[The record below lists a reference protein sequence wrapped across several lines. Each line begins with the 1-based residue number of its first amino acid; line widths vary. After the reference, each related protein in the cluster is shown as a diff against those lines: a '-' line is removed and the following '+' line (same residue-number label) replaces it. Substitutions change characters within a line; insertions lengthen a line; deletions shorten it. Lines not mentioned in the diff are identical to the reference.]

1 LLLLNSG
8 VCFASANLDNTTTAI
23 NSSDYI
29 NDTSNSTEYTNSY
42 LNNMEDAD
50 NLTAPEEVENISEG
64 AAGSLSEQYINA
76 NGIWIRSDDISLI
89 NGTALKNAGI
99 TDVFVK
105 VSRVVAYQTT
115 LNQLTQVKQLLLG
128 TGIRV
133 HAWVTCFLDANGN
146 WVDPQNTTV
155 QDEVLD
161 FTSKL
166 ASSNLVDGVH
176 LDYVRYPGTAYLH
189 SGGTEAI
196 TQFVARVNTAVKT
209 ANSLVALSAALM
221 PEGSVNAYYYG
232 QDYSQLASYLDF
244 LVPMIYKG
252 NYGEDT
258 DWIGDMTSYI
268 VSQANG
274 TPVLVGLQTYISDS
288 NLSTLS
294 AAELGWDINEAAG
307 NGASGYVLFRYGL
320 IDSSYLAG
328 GDFDAAPDSTAPIV
342 STVDPVNNAVNVA
355 IDKVITVTYNEAI
368 KTGTMWIELLTSS
381 GASVPVTCAVSGNIL
396 TITPTSNLDNGIK
409 YTLAI
414 HTGAVKDLTGNQAA
428 AKVTT
433 FTTAQD
439 KTAPVVKTVDPAN
452 NAVNVA
458 VNKAI
463 TITYSETIKAGTMWI
478 ELLTSTGTNVPVTIA
493 ISGNKLTITPT
504 SNLDNGIKYT
514 LAIHTG
520 AVKDLTGNQAA
531 AKVSTFTT
539 LTDTTAPTII
549 TIDPTNN
556 AVNVANDK
564 KIIVTFNEPIKEGTM
579 WIELLTSTGT
589 NVPVTCAVSGTTLTI
604 TPTNNLNQGT
614 KHTLAIHTGAITD
627 LTGNL
632 VKLCGSTFTT
642 ITTDNTPPTITTIDP
657 TNNAVNV
664 ANDKKIIVTFNEPI
678 KEGTMWIELLTSTG
692 ASVPVTCAVSGNT
705 LTITPTNNLNQ
716 GTKYSTCI
724 HTGAITDLTGN
735 LVKLCGSTFT
745 TIITDN
751 TPPTI
756 TTIDPTNNAVNI
768 VSDQVITVTYNEA
781 IKTGTMWIELL
792 TSTGASVPVTCAV
805 SGNTLTITPNSNLD
819 NGTKH
824 TLAIH
829 TGAVTDLNGNQAAAK
844 VTTFTTEGASGSPTT
859 TFAFNDVI
867 DAAGRVKDFIAVNH
881 RMPTYVEIS
890 SVQVSMP
897 QLLYLF
903 TTATVQANSKDTSP
917 ITLLT
922 VSDSTNPTESTTIG
936 TIYQAEILDIANR
949 VKSYIGSNY
958 RLPNYTT
965 TSRGQAG
972 SESLI
977 DLYSRVLVF
986 YDSNQRLPTYA
997 TITPWLIEDYNSPA
1011 SNLAYSADL
1020 QQYLPATTNCQSND
1034 SRIIALAQSITAD
1047 CTTTYEMGLAIYNWV
1062 RDYMDYSFY
1071 YNSQKGAVD
1080 SMLNGSANCCDLSHL
1095 IVALSRAVNLPAR
1108 YKHGT
1113 CTFSSGTYGHVWAEI
1128 YVNGKW
1134 VTADASSNANSF
1146 GTITNWNTS
1155 TYILK
1160 GTYSTL
1166 PF

>member
-1 LLLLNSG
+1 MLLLNSG

-268 VSQANG
+268 VSQTNG

-396 TITPTSNLDNGIK
+396 TITPKTSLTSGIK

-657 TNNAVNV
+657 TNNAVN
-664 ANDKKIIVTFNEPI
+664 
-678 KEGTMWIELLTSTG
+678 
-692 ASVPVTCAVSGNT
+692 
-705 LTITPTNNLNQ
+705 
-716 GTKYSTCI
+716 
-724 HTGAITDLTGN
+724 
-735 LVKLCGSTFT
+735 
-745 TIITDN
+745 
-751 TPPTI
+751 
-756 TTIDPTNNAVNI
+756 I

-792 TSTGASVPVTCAV
+792 TSTGANVPVTCAV
-805 SGNTLTITPNSNLD
+805 SGTTLTITPNSNLD

>member
-1 LLLLNSG
+1 
-8 VCFASANLDNTTTAI
+8 VCFASENITNYTA
-23 NSSDYI
+23 NSSSHY
-29 NDTSNSTEYTNSY
+29 NSDLNYTDH
-42 LNNMEDAD
+42 EDISAA
-50 NLTAPEEVENISEG
+50 TGEVENISEG

-115 LNQLTQVKQLLLG
+115 LNQLTQVKQLLSG

-155 QDEVLD
+155 QDEVLS
-161 FTSKL
+161 FTSYL
-166 ASSNLVDGVH
+166 ASSNLVDGIH

-196 TQFVARVNTAVKT
+196 TQFVARVNTAVNT
-209 ANSLVALSAALM
+209 ANPLVALSAALM
-221 PEGSVNAYYYG
+221 PEGAVNAYYYG
-232 QDYSQLASYLDF
+232 QDYSQLAQYLDF
-244 LVPMIYKG
+244 LVPMVYKG
-252 NYGEDT
+252 NYGEDSE
-258 DWIGDMTSYI
+258 WIGEKTAYI

-274 TPVLVGLQTYISDS
+274 TPVLVGLQTYVSDS
-288 NLSTLS
+288 NLSTLL
-294 AAELGWDINEAAG
+294 ATELTKDMDEALE
-307 NGASGYVLFRYGL
+307 NGASGYVFFRYGL
-320 IDSSYLAG
+320 INSSYLAG
-328 GDFDAAPDSTAPIV
+328 GAFDAAQDLTAPVISV
-342 STVDPVNNAVNVA
+342 VDPVNKAVNVA
-355 IDKVITVTYNEAI
+355 LDKVIKVTYNE
-368 KTGTMWIELLTSS
+368 
-381 GASVPVTCAVSGNIL
+381 P
-396 TITPTSNLDNGIK
+396 
-409 YTLAI
+409 
-414 HTGAVKDLTGNQAA
+414 
-428 AKVTT
+428 
-433 FTTAQD
+433 
-439 KTAPVVKTVDPAN
+439 
-452 NAVNVA
+452 
-458 VNKAI
+458 
-463 TITYSETIKAGTMWI
+463 IKAGTMWI
-478 ELLTSTGTNVPVTIA
+478 ELLNSSGANVPITCTVN
-493 ISGNKLTITPT
+493 GNTLTITPNNYLT
-504 SNLDNGIKYT
+504 NGTKYT
-514 LAIHTG
+514 VAIHTG
-520 AVKDLTGNQAA
+520 AVTDLTGNPAA
-531 AKVSTFTT
+531 SKVTTFTT
-539 LTDTTAPTII
+539 ITDKTPPAVS
-549 TIDPTNN
+549 TIDPVNN
-556 AVNVANDK
+556 AVDVANDK
-564 KIIVTFNEPIKEGTM
+564 VISVTYNEVIKAGSM
-579 WIELLTSTGT
+579 WIELFTTTGA
-589 NVPVTCAVSGTTLTI
+589 NVPVTCTI
-604 TPTNNLNQGT
+604 
-614 KHTLAIHTGAITD
+614 
-627 LTGNL
+627 
-632 VKLCGSTFTT
+632 
-642 ITTDNTPPTITTIDP
+642 
-657 TNNAVNV
+657 
-664 ANDKKIIVTFNEPI
+664 
-678 KEGTMWIELLTSTG
+678 
-692 ASVPVTCAVSGNT
+692 SGNT
-705 LTITPTNNLNQ
+705 LTITPT
-716 GTKYSTCI
+716 
-724 HTGAITDLTGN
+724 
-735 LVKLCGSTFT
+735 
-745 TIITDN
+745 
-751 TPPTI
+751 
-756 TTIDPTNNAVNI
+756 
-768 VSDQVITVTYNEA
+768 
-781 IKTGTMWIELL
+781 
-792 TSTGASVPVTCAV
+792 
-805 SGNTLTITPNSNLD
+805 SNLD

-829 TGAVTDLNGNQAAAK
+829 TGAVTDLNGNPTAAK
-844 VTTFTTEGASGSPTT
+844 VTTFTSEGASGAPTT
-859 TFAFNDVI
+859 SFAFNDVI

-903 TTATVQANSKDTSP
+903 TTATVQANSKVTSP
-917 ITLLT
+917 LTLLS
-922 VSDSTNPTESTTIG
+922 VSDSTNPSESTTIG
-936 TIYQAEILDIANR
+936 TIYQAEIVDIANR

-1020 QQYLPATTNCQSND
+1020 QQYLSATTNCQSND

-1062 RDYMDYSFY
+1062 RAYMDYSFY

-1095 IVALSRAVNLPAR
+1095 LVALSRAVNLPAR

-1160 GTYSTL
+1160 GTYATL

>member
-1 LLLLNSG
+1 
-8 VCFASANLDNTTTAI
+8 
-23 NSSDYI
+23 
-29 NDTSNSTEYTNSY
+29 
-42 LNNMEDAD
+42 
-50 NLTAPEEVENISEG
+50 
-64 AAGSLSEQYINA
+64 
-76 NGIWIRSDDISLI
+76 
-89 NGTALKNAGI
+89 
-99 TDVFVK
+99 
-105 VSRVVAYQTT
+105 
-115 LNQLTQVKQLLLG
+115 
-128 TGIRV
+128 
-133 HAWVTCFLDANGN
+133 
-146 WVDPQNTTV
+146 
-155 QDEVLD
+155 
-161 FTSKL
+161 
-166 ASSNLVDGVH
+166 
-176 LDYVRYPGTAYLH
+176 
-189 SGGTEAI
+189 
-196 TQFVARVNTAVKT
+196 
-209 ANSLVALSAALM
+209 
-221 PEGSVNAYYYG
+221 
-232 QDYSQLASYLDF
+232 
-244 LVPMIYKG
+244 
-252 NYGEDT
+252 
-258 DWIGDMTSYI
+258 
-268 VSQANG
+268 
-274 TPVLVGLQTYISDS
+274 
-288 NLSTLS
+288 
-294 AAELGWDINEAAG
+294 
-307 NGASGYVLFRYGL
+307 
-320 IDSSYLAG
+320 
-328 GDFDAAPDSTAPIV
+328 
-342 STVDPVNNAVNVA
+342 
-355 IDKVITVTYNEAI
+355 
-368 KTGTMWIELLTSS
+368 MWIEL
-381 GASVPVTCAVSGNIL
+381 
-396 TITPTSNLDNGIK
+396 
-409 YTLAI
+409 
-414 HTGAVKDLTGNQAA
+414 
-428 AKVTT
+428 
-433 FTTAQD
+433 F
-439 KTAPVVKTVDPAN
+439 
-452 NAVNVA
+452 
-458 VNKAI
+458 
-463 TITYSETIKAGTMWI
+463 
-478 ELLTSTGTNVPVTIA
+478 
-493 ISGNKLTITPT
+493 
-504 SNLDNGIKYT
+504 
-514 LAIHTG
+514 
-520 AVKDLTGNQAA
+520 
-531 AKVSTFTT
+531 
-539 LTDTTAPTII
+539 
-549 TIDPTNN
+549 
-556 AVNVANDK
+556 
-564 KIIVTFNEPIKEGTM
+564 
-579 WIELLTSTGT
+579 
-589 NVPVTCAVSGTTLTI
+589 
-604 TPTNNLNQGT
+604 
-614 KHTLAIHTGAITD
+614 
-627 LTGNL
+627 
-632 VKLCGSTFTT
+632 
-642 ITTDNTPPTITTIDP
+642 
-657 TNNAVNV
+657 
-664 ANDKKIIVTFNEPI
+664 
-678 KEGTMWIELLTSTG
+678 
-692 ASVPVTCAVSGNT
+692 
-705 LTITPTNNLNQ
+705 
-716 GTKYSTCI
+716 
-724 HTGAITDLTGN
+724 
-735 LVKLCGSTFT
+735 
-745 TIITDN
+745 
-751 TPPTI
+751 
-756 TTIDPTNNAVNI
+756 
-768 VSDQVITVTYNEA
+768 
-781 IKTGTMWIELL
+781 

-829 TGAVTDLNGNQAAAK
+829 TGAVTDLTGNPAAAK
-844 VTTFTTEGASGSPTT
+844 VTTFTTEGASGAPTT
-859 TFAFNDVI
+859 SFAFNDVL